1 MCYIPVYIIWIPE
14 TGKTLKGR
22 DLVSDY
28 VYVTIKVEIF
38 FNFFFLCAIYI
49 ICLFVFSFLF
59 YINQVLNIIANINQI
74 CWKRERELVFSCMVI
89 LLYLDGAY
97 QFVVEF
103 DQMLSSADLILLDFF
118 VIIYM
123 LLM

>member
-1 MCYIPVYIIWIPE
+1 M
-14 TGKTLKGR
+14 LKE
-22 DLVSDY
+22 
-28 VYVTIKVEIF
+28 K
-38 FNFFFLCAIYI
+38 
-49 ICLFVFSFLF
+49 
-59 YINQVLNIIANINQI
+59 
-74 CWKRERELVFSCMVI
+74 ELVFSCMVI